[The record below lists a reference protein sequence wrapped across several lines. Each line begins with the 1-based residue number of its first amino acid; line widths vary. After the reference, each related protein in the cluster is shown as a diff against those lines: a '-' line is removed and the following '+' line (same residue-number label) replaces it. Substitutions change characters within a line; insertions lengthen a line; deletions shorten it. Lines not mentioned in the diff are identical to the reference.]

1 MKTET
6 SIFIVI
12 LEAEGSSALEPRGCD
27 TKLGKRCHLTFH
39 VNRGSTVTGREPALK
54 WLRQH
59 PHIHTRPQGRAGWAQ
74 HSFQH
79 GPTLLYR
86 AAPPAATPEPTASPT
101 ALAGNVRSCCQRK
114 GIGEC
119 LPGRGWQGYFHE
131 QPEIFSEDPRNNWLL
146 EILKPEDRKEP
157 EERVFVI
164 ISIFFRS
171 SWCDPIR
178 KVTSVLRTVGNL

>member
-119 LPGRGWQGYFHE
+119 LPGRG
-131 QPEIFSEDPRNNWLL
+131 
-146 EILKPEDRKEP
+146 
-157 EERVFVI
+157 
-164 ISIFFRS
+164 
-171 SWCDPIR
+171 
-178 KVTSVLRTVGNL
+178 